1 MKFRLLP
8 VLAAV
13 ALLSAC
19 GTASDESASGS
30 MAGKSAPAPGSV
42 EEFMTVV
49 GDRVHF
55 GFDKYTLTPEAQATL
70 RNQAAWLKRYSSTTL
85 MIEGH
90 ADERGTR
97 DYNIALGARR
107 ANSVKEFLAAE
118 GVKSSRLK
126 ATSYGKERPECGDTT
141 EACYTKNRRSVSV
154 LH

>member
-30 MAGKSAPAPGSV
+30 MGKAAPAPGSV

-97 DYNIALGARR
+97 EYNLGLGERR
-107 ANSVKEFLAAE
+107 ANSVKKFLIAQ
-118 GVKSSRLK
+118 GVSASRLK
-126 ATSYGKERPECGDTT
+126 VTSYGKERPECGDAT
-141 EACYTKNRRSVSV
+141 EACYTKNRRGVSV